1 MQSLFFFL
9 IALALL
15 IAVHEFGHF
24 WVARRCGVKVLKFSI
39 GFGKPIWQKTGKD
52 GTEYIVAAIPLGG
65 YVKMLDECEGEV
77 PLEQL
82 GQAFNRQ
89 TLGKRTAIVAA
100 GPIANLLFAIVAYWL
115 VLVSGVPGI
124 KPIVEQVAEDSP
136 AAFSQILPGDQIKQI
151 NGEMTPTWAT
161 VDQVLR
167 TIADDGGIAEI
178 TLVRHESKVIKK
190 IKIAQQSMLVASP
203 NNIIKDLGLT
213 AKLYDLKP
221 VLGKVIENQ
230 AAAQAGLKTGDIILS
245 TNGQMIESWQQW
257 VEVIKANAEKELS
270 VALNR
275 KNQKITLNLTPKR
288 AEQSHGF
295 IGAAV
300 DSSATAV
307 PEPLISELRYGPISG
322 VIKAIQKTWQMSS
335 LTVKSFIGMLKGEV
349 STKNLGGPISIA
361 QSAGASADR
370 GSEAFL
376 SFLAL
381 ISISLGILNLL
392 PIPILDGGHLMLYF
406 FEWVNGKP
414 VSEAVQ
420 LQGQKIGLILLLAL
434 MFFAFFNDLSRQ
446 FGL

>member
-136 AAFSQILPGDQIKQI
+136 AAFYQILPGDQIKQI

-167 TIADDGGIAEI
+167 TIADDGGIAEM

-245 TNGQMIESWQQW
+245 TNGQMIE
-257 VEVIKANAEKELS
+257 
-270 VALNR
+270 
-275 KNQKITLNLTPKR
+275 
-288 AEQSHGF
+288 
-295 IGAAV
+295 
-300 DSSATAV
+300 
-307 PEPLISELRYGPISG
+307 
-322 VIKAIQKTWQMSS
+322 
-335 LTVKSFIGMLKGEV
+335 
-349 STKNLGGPISIA
+349 
-361 QSAGASADR
+361 
-370 GSEAFL
+370 
-376 SFLAL
+376 
-381 ISISLGILNLL
+381 
-392 PIPILDGGHLMLYF
+392 
-406 FEWVNGKP
+406 
-414 VSEAVQ
+414 
-420 LQGQKIGLILLLAL
+420 
-434 MFFAFFNDLSRQ
+434 
-446 FGL
+446 